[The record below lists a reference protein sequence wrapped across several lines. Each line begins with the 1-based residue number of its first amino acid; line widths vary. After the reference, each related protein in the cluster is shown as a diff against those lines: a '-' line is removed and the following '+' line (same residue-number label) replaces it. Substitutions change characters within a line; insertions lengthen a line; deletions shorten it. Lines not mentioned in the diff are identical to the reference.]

1 MNATVTQGA
10 KALYLRGFF
19 NTKDDHIILLGISV
33 NGGRAVILG
42 TQASET
48 I

>member
-1 MNATVTQGA
+1 VNATVTQGA
-10 KALYLRGFF
+10 KSTLSSGLF
-19 NTKDDHIILLGISV
+19 NTKDDHIILLGMSV